1 MGEVEQEKC
10 SGLFQL
16 WDSLALNVYKGVS
29 HFHFSFVATFGVKE
43 DSSAISKLSYDEG
56 HNKLN

>member
-16 WDSLALNVYKGVS
+16 QDSLALNVYESVS

-43 DSSAISKLSYDEG
+43 DSSAISKLSYDG